1 MHILVKNSNAKKYFD
16 MFYQTLK
23 ELPVK
28 PSLPVYLGYYFGSP
42 RKNNHIFYNTEQMT
56 RIQNIT
62 RLLSNINKY
71 SPLEIWDYSLAN
83 IEILKLHGIHTVKH
97 VPLRCTDTYKNELL
111 SYRTTIDFDVGFCGG
126 LSPRRNEIIR
136 RLRSAGISVNS
147 LTEFG
152 KKRDKQLARCRIILN
167 IHAENNYYIF
177 ESARCEP
184 WLSIGV
190 PVVSEHS
197 TIDDPRCI
205 NTSYESIV
213 DTVKK
218 ELIAIKHRR
227 HA

>member
-1 MHILVKNSNAKKYFD
+1 MHILVKDSNAKKHFD
-16 MFYQTLK
+16 MFYQTLE

-42 RKNNHIFYNTEQMT
+42 RKNNHIFYNTEQLSW
-56 RIQNIT
+56 IKHIT
-62 RLLSNINKY
+62 RLLSDINKY
-71 SPLEIWDYSLAN
+71 SPLEVWDYSLAN

-97 VPLRCTDTYKNELL
+97 VPLRSTDTYKNELL
-111 SYRTTIDFDVGFCGG
+111 SYRNTVDYDVGFCGA
-126 LSPRRNEIIR
+126 LSPRRKEIIR
-136 RLRSAGISVNS
+136 RLRCAGISVNYS
-147 LTEFG
+147 TQFG
-152 KKRDKQLARCRIILN
+152 KKRDMQLARCRIILN
-167 IHAENNYYIF
+167 VHAQLHLSIF

-197 TIDDPRCI
+197 IIDDPRCI

-218 ELIAIKHRR
+218 ELIALKHKT